1 MAIQESGFSFSLFST
16 YICCIER
23 EFGNLN
29 MNMYVTKRQIKISAR
44 GIGPEA
50 HNREIG
56 GFNSLL
62 AAADVNNL

>member
-1 MAIQESGFSFSLFST
+1 MAIFFISLSI
-16 YICCIER
+16 YAIWR
-23 EFGNLN
+23 EKVE
-29 MNMYVTKRQIKISAR
+29 YECVCVRERQIKISAR

-50 HNREIG
+50 HNRESG